1 MERTIENAAD
11 RILDNIFG
19 GIGLQVNII
28 FGIFMLVLG
37 IFICVLF
44 KNKMSKTMKII
55 GFIFIGL
62 GWLVTLFLRTMRKCK
77 RSKSRLK

>member
-62 GWLVTLFLRTMRKCK
+62 GCLGILSSVIQMLL
-77 RSKSRLK
+77 